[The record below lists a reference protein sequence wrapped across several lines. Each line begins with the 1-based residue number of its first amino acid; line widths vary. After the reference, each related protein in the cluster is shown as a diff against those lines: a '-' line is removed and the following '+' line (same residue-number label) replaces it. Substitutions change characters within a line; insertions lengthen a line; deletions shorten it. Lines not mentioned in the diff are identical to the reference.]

1 MPQAL
6 TLTPEQVWQAK
17 MAWARQRERGR
28 RDLFWL
34 ANEVLSPP
42 DSRIMVPHAH
52 GCIVDHCQ
60 QFQGRQEFIHKTKLS
75 KYGTPQIDFAKARVP
90 MAELEGKR
98 DSLILV
104 SRGHLKTTIQTVAHS
119 IQWILNYP
127 EVRILICTST
137 EEKAKLIVN
146 KIKQHFQFNP
156 RFRFL
161 YPEFCPPA
169 QKASDWGSAT
179 ELVVPNRQRRGDE
192 PTIMTAAVGK
202 ALASTHHDVI
212 KCSDVVT
219 ENNVKTPGQ
228 IAEVKD
234 FFGYLEP
241 LRERFFSKDGQPNPG
256 WKDVEGTIYDFSD
269 YYQMILD
276 FQGNLP
282 ESQHTWRIT
291 KRSCWADKAKRI
303 PLWPERFPALEL
315 DRIANSPEVGPVL
328 FASQYELEP
337 VRAEDGLAK
346 PEEIRFFPA
355 HVAQDLMPRYR
366 LYTCVDLASPDE
378 QSNGDFIVF
387 TTAGIDRDG
396 RIDVLSI
403 QRGHF
408 SDEQICQIFFNTDTV
423 YQGKTQFKVQKDHF
437 ARMLAPLMRRE
448 MAKRGRWLNIEYT
461 PISNRVSKVQKIRG
475 LQGFFRMGLIRFADN
490 IPCKNDLVM
499 EIVRFP
505 KGGHDDIIDT
515 ISDFL
520 TNAQGEAVSDLIP
533 DAPKYALP
541 IPRPEDRFLEFDPL
555 TKEAHFLMDSYK
567 GNGNYMH
574 ETTGAL

>member
-17 MAWARQRERGR
+17 LAWARQRERAR
-28 RDLFWL
+28 IDLYWL
-34 ANEVLSPP
+34 VNEVLSPP
-42 DSRIMVPHAH
+42 DSRIMTPHTH
-52 GCIVDHCQ
+52 RIITEHCQ
-60 QFQGRQEFIHKTKLS
+60 KFFGRKEFIHKTKLS
-75 KYGTPQIDFAKARVP
+75 KYGTPQIDYAESRVP
-90 MAELEGKR
+90 MWDLPGSR
-98 DSLILV
+98 DNLLLM
-104 SRGHLKTTIQTVAHS
+104 SRGHLKTTIHTIGHI
-119 IQWILNYP
+119 IQWIINYP
-127 EVRILICTST
+127 EVRILLCTAT
-137 EEKAKLIVN
+137 DEKAQRMVIE
-146 KIKQHFQFNP
+146 IKGHFQYNP

-161 YPEFCPPA
+161 FPEFCPDA
-169 QKASDWGSAT
+169 KRVSDWGSQT
-179 ELVVPNRQRRGDE
+179 EFTVPGRTRRTKE
-192 PTIMTAAVGK
+192 PTVMTASVGK

-212 KCSDVVT
+212 KCSDAVT
-219 ENNVKTPGQ
+219 ENNVRTQGQ
-228 IAEVKD
+228 VQEVKD
-234 FFGYLEP
+234 FFGYLDP
-241 LRERFFSKDGQPNPG
+241 LREQYESVNGANNQG
-256 WKDVEGTIYDFSD
+256 WLDVEGTIYDFSD
-269 YYQMILD
+269 YYQSTLD
-276 FQGNLP
+276 AVKNNEQP
-282 ESQHTWRIT
+282 WWKVTQQ
-291 KRSCWADKAKRI
+291 SCWLDKLKRI
-303 PLWPERFPALEL
+303 PVWPERFPPATL
-315 DRIANSPEVGPVL
+315 DKKLAQIGPVL

-337 VRAEDGLAK
+337 VRAEDGLAR

-408 SDEQICQIFFNTDTV
+408 SDEQICNIFFNTDTV
-423 YQGKTQFKVQKDHF
+423 YQGRTQFKVQKDHF
-437 ARMLAPLMRRE
+437 ARMLAPLMKRE

-461 PISNRVSKVQKIRG
+461 PISNRISKVQKIRG

-555 TKEAHFLMDSYK
+555 TREATFLMDSYK

>member
-1 MPQAL
+1 MINPA
-6 TLTPEQVWQAK
+6 TLTTAQKQHMTRVWLSD
-17 MAWARQRERGR
+17 RQRART
-28 RDLFWL
+28 DLYWL

-52 GCIVDHCQ
+52 GIIVDHCQ
-60 QFQGRQEFIHKTKLS
+60 LFSGRREIADPLRYS
-75 KYGTPQIDFAKARVP
+75 KFGTPAMVLSQ
-90 MAELEGKR
+90 ELVAMPDLPGLR
-98 DSLILV
+98 DDMLLV
-104 SRGHLKTTIQTVAHS
+104 SRGHLKTTINTVAHS

-127 EVRILICTST
+127 DVRILVVTST
-137 EEKAKLIVN
+137 DEKAQMIVG

-161 YPEFCPPA
+161 FPEFCPDA
-169 QKASDWGSAT
+169 KKASDWGSKT
-179 ELVVPNRQRRGDE
+179 EFSVPNRNKRGDE
-192 PTIMTAAVGK
+192 PTMMTAAVGK

-219 ENNVKTPGQ
+219 ENNVKTKGQ
-228 IAEVKD
+228 IDEVKE
-234 FFGYLEP
+234 FIGYLDP
-241 LRERFFSKDGQPNPG
+241 LREKFLSRDGQPNPG
-256 WKDVEGTIYDFSD
+256 WLTKEGTIYDFSD
-269 YYQMILD
+269 EYSATLD
-276 FQGNLP
+276 EITRGNGAF
-282 ESQHTWRIT
+282 WRVT
-291 KRSCWADKAKRI
+291 KQSCWVDKERRV
-303 PLWPERFPALEL
+303 PLWPERFPPAQL
-315 DRIANSPEVGPVL
+315 DRILAQIGPYL

-337 VRAEDGLAK
+337 VRAEDGLAR

-355 HVAQDLMPRYR
+355 HVAQELMPRYR
-366 LYTCVDLASPDE
+366 LYTTVDLASPE
-378 QSNGDFIVF
+378 ETSNGDFIVF

-408 SDEQICQIFFNTDTV
+408 NDEQICNIFFNTDAV
-423 YQGKTQFKVQKDHF
+423 YGGKTQFKVQKDHF

-461 PISNRVSKVQKIRG
+461 PISNRISKVQKIRG
-475 LQGFFRMGLIRFADN
+475 LQGFFRMGLIRFSDSIA
-490 IPCKNDLVM
+490 CRADLVM

-515 ISDFL
+515 ISDLL
-520 TNAQGEAVSDLIP
+520 TDRAGAAVGDIIP
-533 DAPKYALP
+533 DAPKWTLP

-555 TKEAHFLMDSYK
+555 TKEAHFLMDQMK
-567 GNGNYMH
+567 GGGSYMH